1 MNSFIAVLLAQDGLT
16 TGAIYA
22 LLAIA
27 LVMLFSVTRVV
38 LVPQGE
44 IISFAGLTLAAVQAG
59 RMPGTLW
66 ILVIGGVL
74 VAALDLWAYFR
85 GDRSP
90 SRLRKAALYFAGPL
104 IVAGLSRAAL
114 GLELPQAAA
123 IALTLL
129 IVVPIAPIM
138 YRLAFEP
145 LANASVLVLLMV
157 AVAIHFALMGL
168 GLLFFGPEGSR
179 TAPLFPEQLMVGGFM
194 LSQQALF
201 VVLTTLLLMGAMGLF
216 FGRTLRGKALR
227 ATAMNRTG
235 ARIVGIR
242 TESAG
247 VTAFLLAGLIG
258 AVSGILISPI
268 TTIYYD
274 TGFLIGLKGFMAAI
288 VGGLA
293 SYPLAVL
300 GAVVIG
306 LLETFSSFYAS
317 SYKEAIVFALIIP
330 ILMWRSFTTRHAEEE
345 EEE

>member
-1 MNSFIAVLLAQDGLT
+1 MNAFIAVLLTQDGLT

-27 LVMLFSVTRVV
+27 LVMLFSVTRVI

-44 IISFAGLTLAAVQAG
+44 LVSFAGLTIAAVQAG

-66 ILVIGGVL
+66 ILAIGGIL
-74 VAALDLWAYFR
+74 VAAVDIVSYLR
-85 GDRSP
+85 GERTRT
-90 SRLRKAALYFAGPL
+90 RLVSAALYFFGPL
-104 IVAGLSRAAL
+104 VIVALSRAATGIQVPAVL
-114 GLELPQAAA
+114 S

-129 IVVPIAPIM
+129 IVVPIAPMM
-138 YRLAFEP
+138 YRLAFQP

-157 AVAIHFALMGL
+157 AVAVHFALMGL
-168 GLLFFGPEGSR
+168 GLVFFGPEGVR
-179 TAPLFPEQLMVGGFM
+179 TPPLFPGQITAAGFN

-201 VVLTTLLLMGAMGLF
+201 VITTAIVLMVGLALF

-242 TESAG
+242 TSSAG

-268 TTIYYD
+268 TTVYYD

-293 SYPLAVL
+293 SYPLAAF
-300 GAVVIG
+300 GALVIG

-317 SYKEAIVFALIIP
+317 GYKEAIVFALIIP
-330 ILMWRSFTTRHAEEE
+330 ILIWRSLSSRHVEEHE
-345 EEE
+345 E